1 MRNKKHI
8 YLIAGIL
15 CSAITFASFG
25 ASFAQKGSSP
35 ERGDSYSSAK
45 KNFTLEQIA
54 SNNIPA
60 GVLNNLPFPMKWS
73 DNDNIVFANFSTSM
87 NEFSYYNIKSKKN
100 VPIKDKLYNPTARSR
115 KAEKFIAELQKEK
128 FAEKGLLF
136 HYSPDS
142 SKIAYVS
149 GNNLYVYDVASKKNT
164 QLTFDGS
171 DVILNGYASW
181 VYYEEILGR
190 PSKYCAY
197 WWSPDSKH
205 IAFYHSDDSQ
215 VPMFPIYDPSKA
227 KNQIRTTHYPMAGEK
242 NPEVKIGIVK
252 AEGGAI
258 TWADFNEKDD
268 QYFGIPFWNAD
279 GSRFIVPWMPRVQQD
294 LIFYSV
300 NPLSG
305 AKEPI
310 YKEHQNTWIEWPEQM
325 EFTKEGFYMVRDFS
339 MWEEI
344 YYQSFDGKVSKQI
357 TDGKNWSINFVR
369 LDQKNGEFYF
379 TAKREISTRVD
390 FYKVNIKSGKITR
403 LSEGEYDYENISLS
417 PDSKHFIA
425 FRSNCSTPNQLVLMP
440 CDGSGKVT
448 IIADSKG
455 AEFDNYNIALPEMV
469 YIKTHDG
476 YTIPAKVTY
485 PVNFDKSKKY
495 PLLIYIYGGPNT
507 PMVDDVFA
515 GVGRRTQ
522 WWAYQDVIQVT
533 MDNRASGHCGKEGLN
548 FLYRNFWSVELSD
561 FEEWMQYFDSKPYV
575 NADKVGINGFS
586 YGGSMTTLCVTEG
599 CKYFKYGIAG
609 GGVYDY
615 LLYDSHYTERYMDT
629 PQRNPEGYA
638 RTKMSDRI
646 AKSGYKGDSS
656 NYLMLTHGAA
666 DDNVHIQN
674 TIGLVQDLQNMGK
687 QFDLMIYPGQLHGY
701 RGKQATFSAISDYN
715 FWYKHLLD
723 KETPQVLI
731 DALYK

>member
-1 MRNKKHI
+1 MNKNKCI
-8 YLIAGIL
+8 SFITSALCVFTIAVAPADL
-15 CSAITFASFG
+15 M
-25 ASFAQKGSSP
+25 AQSRKVADVSGNA
-35 ERGDSYSSAK
+35 AK
-45 KNFTLEQIA
+45 NNFTLEQIA
-54 SNNIPA
+54 SD
-60 GVLNNLPFPMKWS
+60 NLPKGVINGVPYVIKWS
-73 DNDNIVFANFSTSM
+73 DNRNIILADPNSKEMMYSK
-87 NEFSYYNIKSKKN
+87 YNIKSGKN
-100 VPIKDKLYNPTARSR
+100 EAVKDKNYNPLIRSK
-115 KAEKFIAELQKEK
+115 KADNFILELKKEE
-128 FAEKGLLF
+128 FASKGLLF

-142 SKIAYVS
+142 SKIAYIS
-149 GNNLYVYDVASKKNT
+149 GNNLFVYDVVSKKNT

-171 DVILNGYASW
+171 EVILNGYASW

-215 VPMFPIYDPSKA
+215 VPMFPIYDPSSV
-227 KNQIRTTHYPMAGEK
+227 KNQIRRTHYPMAGEK
-242 NPEVKIGIVK
+242 NPEVKIGFVSV
-252 AEGGAI
+252 EGGTI

-300 NPLSG
+300 NPVSG
-305 AKEPI
+305 AKESI
-310 YKEHQNTWIEWPEQM
+310 YKEHQNTWIEWPDQM
-325 EFTKEGFYMVRDFS
+325 EFVKDGFYMVRDFS

-344 YYQSFDGKVSKQI
+344 YYQSFDGKTSRQI
-357 TDGKNWSINFVR
+357 TDGKNWNIKFIR
-369 LDQKNGEFYF
+369 LDQKNGTFYF
-379 TAKREISTRVD
+379 TAKREISTRND
-390 FYKVNIKSGKITR
+390 FYKADIKSGEITR
-403 LSEGEYDYENISLS
+403 LSEGEYDYSMIMLS
-417 PDSKHFIA
+417 PDNKHFTA
-425 FRSNCSTPNQLVLMP
+425 LRSNAQTPNQVVLMP
-440 CDGSGKVT
+440 TDGSGTVKT
-448 IIADSKG
+448 IADAKG
-455 AEFDNYNIALPEMV
+455 HEFDKYNIALPEMV

-485 PVNFDKSKKY
+485 PVNFDNRKKY
-495 PLLIYIYGGPNT
+495 PVLIYIYGGPNS
-507 PMVDDVFA
+507 PVVADRFSGLNRD
-515 GVGRRTQ
+515 TQ
-522 WWAYQDVIQVT
+522 WWANQDVIQVS
-533 MDNRASGHCGKEGLN
+533 MDNRASGHCGKAGLN

-599 CKYFKYGIAG
+599 CEYFKYGIAG

-638 RTKMSDRI
+638 RTKMADRI
-646 AKSGYKGDSS
+646 AKSGYRGDSS

-666 DDNVHIQN
+666 DDNVHVQN
-674 TIGLVQDLQNMGK
+674 TMGLVLDLQNMGK

-701 RGKQATFSAISDYN
+701 RGKQASFSDLSDYN
-715 FWYKHLLD
+715 FWYRHLLD
-723 KETPQVLI
+723 KETPKVLI
-731 DALYK
+731 DALTK